1 MRNFSSFLTLPLVL
15 SALGCTPPEPPPPRP
30 PTPKKS
36 AVVTPPVV
44 AEDPQAKQAERTD
57 GLTGGKLVFEDH
69 FDNLDS
75 LLKPP
80 NVEQIR
86 RPRDQPHPLEE
97 TWLVK
102 HPGEWTI
109 DNGWLHAHKVANE
122 DERNAG
128 VWLQKPLPDKVRI
141 TFKSKSMTAVGDT
154 KCEVFAE
161 EPKHESGYSVI
172 FGGWNNTINTITRR
186 GEHEQKRVVQSE
198 PPKVVPGRVY
208 TWTIVRND
216 DVVRWYV
223 DGKFMIAYP
232 DSEAVRGHYFGFNNW
247 ASDVAFDDVQ
257 VFEL

>member
-1 MRNFSSFLTLPLVL
+1 MRNPLSILTLLLVL
-15 SALGCTPPEPPPPRP
+15 SALGCTPPDPPPPRP

-36 AVVTPPVV
+36 AGVAAPVV
-44 AEDPQAKQAERTD
+44 AEDPQAIQGARTD

-69 FDNLDS
+69 FERQDPAPD
-75 LLKPP
+75 
-80 NVEQIR
+80 
-86 RPRDQPHPLEE
+86 
-97 TWLVK
+97 WLVK

-109 DNGWLHAHKVANE
+109 DDGWLHAHKVANE

-128 VWLQKPLPDKVRI
+128 VWLQKPLPDKARI
-141 TFKSKSMTAVGDT
+141 TFRSKSMTAVGDS

-161 EPKHESGYSVI
+161 ASKHESGYSVI

-216 DVVRWYV
+216 DVVRWYI

-232 DSEAVRGHYFGFNNW
+232 DAEAVRGHYFGFNNW
-247 ASDVAFDDVQ
+247 ASDVMFDDVQ

>member
-1 MRNFSSFLTLPLVL
+1 MRAFSLIVTMVALV
-15 SALGCTPPEPPPPRP
+15 GCTPPEPPPPRP
-30 PTPKKS
+30 PTPKKGTV
-36 AVVTPPVV
+36 AAAPVV
-44 AEDPQAKQAERTD
+44 VDDPQAKQAERSD

-69 FDNLDS
+69 FDRAD
-75 LLKPP
+75 PAP
-80 NVEQIR
+80 DWQ
-86 RPRDQPHPLEE
+86 
-97 TWLVK
+97 VK
-102 HPGEWTI
+102 HAGEWTI
-109 DNGWLHAHKVANE
+109 DDGWLHAHKVANE

-128 VWLQKPLPDKVRI
+128 VWLQKPLPDKARI

-161 EPKHESGYSVI
+161 QHKHESGYSVI

-223 DGKFMIAYP
+223 DGRFMIAYL
-232 DSEAVRGHYFGFNNW
+232 DSEPVRGHYFGFNNW
-247 ASDVAFDDVQ
+247 ASDVQFDDVQ